1 MTLTPA
7 QRERLNANLP
17 PDRVRQREGG
27 GKNRDGSPRMLSYIE
42 GHEVIATLNEI
53 LGSAGWSYRATVER
67 AWDGMD
73 ERERF
78 CVTFI
83 GRCVLTVG
91 DCVIEDVGAGH
102 GVDRNPGIAIES
114 AAKEAATDA
123 LKRCAKSLGYRMGLA
138 LYDKQQSHVGE
149 EEPATGQPQPA
160 TPPPHGAKA
169 KMLLAAITVAMDP
182 KSREACTKS
191 IKDAWASLT
200 PSEKAAI
207 NKHADEKW
215 QRQGHE

>member
-138 LYDKQQSHVGE
+138 LYDKQQTHVGDDD
-149 EEPATGQPQPA
+149 ATGQGPAPAAPQ
-160 TPPPHGAKA
+160 HGAKA
-169 KMLLAAITVAMDP
+169 RMLLAAITVAMDV

-191 IKDAWASLT
+191 INDAWESLT
-200 PSEKAAI
+200 AAEKAA
-207 NKHADEKW
+207 KTGGK
-215 QRQGHE
+215 R